1 MTATTNP
8 GSQAPAGGLSV
19 QAVGM
24 GVLAA
29 LVGYASSVAIVIQGM
44 AAVGADAAQLASG
57 LMALGLAMGVP
68 ALWLS
73 WQSRIPISTVWTT
86 PGLALLAATGP
97 VAGGFPAALGA
108 FVVVGG
114 LIVVAGL
121 WSPLGRWVM
130 AIPKPL
136 ANAMLAGILLKL
148 CLAPFVALGQVPGVA
163 LPVLGAWVVVGRFQ
177 RLYAVPAAV
186 AVAIALMAMNG
197 AGTGIGG
204 LPPLP
209 QPAFIPPVFTWE
221 ATVGIALP
229 LFIVTMASQNIP
241 GVAVLSA
248 NGYEPP
254 VRRIFL
260 TTGIFSA
267 VSAPFGSPTVNLAA
281 ITAALCAGPD
291 ADPNPQRRWQSA
303 FAAGVVYILLA
314 ALAAVTASL
323 VTRSPPVVIEAV
335 AGLALIGAFGSAAMG
350 AVQAEEHR
358 LPALVTLLV
367 TASGVSF
374 WGIGSAFWGLS
385 IGGAMYALQQW
396 RPGAAR

>member
-1 MTATTNP
+1 MTSTTSP
-8 GSQAPAGGLSV
+8 QRHAPANGLSV

-29 LVGYASSVAIVIQGM
+29 LVGYASSVAIVVQGL
-44 AAVGADAAQLASG
+44 AAVGADPAQLASG
-57 LMALGLAMGVP
+57 LMALGLAMGLP

-73 WQSRIPISTVWTT
+73 WQARIPISTVWTT

-108 FVVVGG
+108 FIVVGG
-114 LIVVAGL
+114 LIMVAGL

-148 CLAPFVALGQVPGVA
+148 CLAPFVALGQVPAVA
-163 LPVLGAWVVVGRFQ
+163 LPVLAAWVVVGRFE

-186 AVAIALMAMNG
+186 AVAIALTAMNG
-197 AGTGIGG
+197 MGTGLGG

-209 QPAFIPPVFTWE
+209 QLDFIQPLFTWE

-241 GVAVLSA
+241 GAAVLAA

-260 TTGIFSA
+260 TTGAFSA
-267 VSAPFGSPTVNLAA
+267 AAALFGSPSINLAA

-303 FAAGVVYILLA
+303 FAAGVVYIGLA

-374 WGIGSAFWGLS
+374 WGIGSAFWGLL